1 MTFWDVLLPQYV
13 VSLRRIIQQRRLSE
27 WMQPRPTYQLS
38 KWNSSYKPSH
48 MKRCIKFGILPHVQF
63 CLKTYANIPTPRNSS
78 CSFMNVTDHVIVK
91 TCSLLE
97 MTNSSVLDKVQRGE
111 ESSPETDII
120 CDLFIGCSKPKIFLS
135 GLDHGLTSHSENHTS

>member
-1 MTFWDVLLPQYV
+1 MDATKTNISV
-13 VSLRRIIQQRRLSE
+13 VEMEFFVQA
-27 WMQPRPTYQLS
+27 
-38 KWNSSYKPSH
+38 KPYETMHKIGYPST
-48 MKRCIKFGILPHVQF
+48 CTI
-63 CLKTYANIPTPRNSS
+63 CLKTYANDPTPRYSC

-97 MTNSSVLDKVQRGE
+97 MINSSVLDKVQRGE
-111 ESSPETDII
+111 ESTPETDII